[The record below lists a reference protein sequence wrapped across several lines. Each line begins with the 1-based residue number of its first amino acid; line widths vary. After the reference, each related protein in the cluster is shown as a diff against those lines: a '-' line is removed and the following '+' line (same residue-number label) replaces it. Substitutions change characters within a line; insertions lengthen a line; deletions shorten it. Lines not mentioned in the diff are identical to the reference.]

1 LSAAAPNFDPHLSLA
16 ALLRPADM
24 DRLCASLSLLLDSPV
39 ALQDLAGTVIGGA
52 AALPADARIEILCE
66 HEAVAYLQAPQA
78 LPAARQAAARV
89 IAELLLGAATC
100 LRSESAT
107 QRAKQ
112 QAEQQ
117 AEHRAHAAALAQ
129 QSAALAESEARQQA
143 LAEDFAG
150 RVAAQVNL
158 LDESQ
163 RQAYQAERLAS
174 VGALAAG
181 VAHEINNPI
190 AFVRSNLRT
199 AETYLGKLADLAAA
213 LKRLAGGNALIA
225 AADVDFLLEDF
236 SALLHDSI
244 GGVDRVARIVSDLKG
259 FSNIDKPEED
269 VVDLNQLIR
278 SACAMAEKRLL
289 PGAALVCELGV
300 VKPLLCL
307 PGHLAQALLAI
318 LNNAVQAIEARGA
331 TGEVRVCSRFDGQQ
345 ALIEVSDNGAGIEP
359 SALPRVFDPFYTT
372 RPVGKGT
379 GLGLTMARDIV
390 RAHGGEISFDSIVD
404 GGTTVTVSLPD

>member
-1 LSAAAPNFDPHLSLA
+1 MSEAAPTFDPPLSLT
-16 ALLRPADM
+16 ALLRPEDI

-39 ALQDLAGTVIGGA
+39 ALQDLSGTVIGGA
-52 AALPADARIEILCE
+52 AALPADSRIEILCAR
-66 HEAVAYLQAPQA
+66 EAVAYLQAPQA
-78 LPAARQAAARV
+78 LPAARQAAAKV
-89 IAELLLGAATC
+89 IAQLLLAAATC
-100 LRSESAT
+100 LSSESAAH
-107 QRAKQ
+107 RD
-112 QAEQQ
+112 EQQ
-117 AEHRAHAAALAQ
+117 AAQRAHAAALAQ
-129 QSAALAESEARQQA
+129 QSAALAESEARQRA
-143 LAEDFAG
+143 LSEDFAG
-150 RVAAQVNL
+150 RVAAQVAL
-158 LDESQ
+158 LDEGQ
-163 RQAYQAERLAS
+163 RQSYQAERLAS

-199 AETYLGKLADLAAA
+199 AETYLGKLADLATS
-213 LKRLAGGNALIA
+213 LKTLAGGKALIA

-269 VVDLNQLIR
+269 VVDLNELIS
-278 SACAMAEKRLL
+278 SACTMAEKRLS

-318 LNNAVQAIEARGA
+318 LNNAVQAVEARGA
-331 TGEVRVCSRFDGQQ
+331 TGEVRVCSRFDGRQ
-345 ALIEVSDNGAGIEP
+345 ALIEVSDNGAGIEAR
-359 SALPRVFDPFYTT
+359 ALPRVFDPFYTT

-379 GLGLTMARDIV
+379 GLGLTMARDII
-390 RAHGGEISFDSIVD
+390 RAHGG
-404 GGTTVTVSLPD
+404 G

>member
-1 LSAAAPNFDPHLSLA
+1 MSEAAPTFDPPLSLT
-16 ALLRPADM
+16 ALLRPEDI

-39 ALQDLAGTVIGGA
+39 ALQDLSGTVIGGA
-52 AALPADARIEILCE
+52 AALPADSRIEILCAR
-66 HEAVAYLQAPQA
+66 EAVAYLQAPQA
-78 LPAARQAAARV
+78 LPAARQAAAKV
-89 IAELLLGAATC
+89 IAQLLLAAATC
-100 LRSESAT
+100 LSSESAAH
-107 QRAKQ
+107 RD
-112 QAEQQ
+112 EQQ
-117 AEHRAHAAALAQ
+117 AAQRAHAAALAQ
-129 QSAALAESEARQQA
+129 QSAALAESEARQRA
-143 LAEDFAG
+143 LSEDFAG
-150 RVAAQVNL
+150 RVAAQVAL
-158 LDESQ
+158 LDEGQ
-163 RQAYQAERLAS
+163 RQSYQAERLAS

-199 AETYLGKLADLAAA
+199 AETYLGKLADLATS
-213 LKRLAGGNALIA
+213 LKTLAGGKALIA

-269 VVDLNQLIR
+269 VVDLNELIS
-278 SACAMAEKRLL
+278 SACTMAEKRLP
-289 PGAALVCELGV
+289 PGAALVCVLGV

-318 LNNAVQAIEARGA
+318 LNNAVQAVEARGA
-331 TGEVRVCSRFDGQQ
+331 TGEVRVCSRFDGRQ
-345 ALIEVSDNGAGIEP
+345 ALIEVSDNGAGIEA

-379 GLGLTMARDIV
+379 GLGLTMARDII
-390 RAHGGEISFDSIVD
+390 RAHGGEISFDSVVD